1 MDKKLFAEFETAL
14 KRMVGQT
21 CWSVQD
27 SGIGSLFSLQI
38 GQKEQR
44 DQPMA
49 HHEFKIS
56 VEERVYRGEFIL
68 YVEDCPWR
76 IETSEKVLATW
87 LDDNTQ
93 DGAMNKVIQQFVG
106 RKVDQVD
113 VSRPGLDLS
122 LRFEG
127 ELTLRLFPDQID
139 ADEGDNYS
147 LAVQEKTYIAA
158 AQSTLYAEESAS

>member
-1 MDKKLFAEFETAL
+1 MDKQLFTEFETAL
-14 KRMVGQT
+14 KHMVGQP
-21 CWSVQD
+21 CWSAQT

-38 GQKEQR
+38 GQKKQR

-49 HHEFKIS
+49 HPDFKIS
-56 VEERVYRGEFIL
+56 TEEGIYRGEFIL

-76 IETSEKVLATW
+76 IETSEKILTTW
-87 LDDNTQ
+87 LDDNIQ
-93 DGAMNKVIQQFVG
+93 DGAMNKIIQQFVG
-106 RKVDQVD
+106 RKIGQVD
-113 VSRPGLDLS
+113 VSYPGMDLT

-147 LAVQEKTYIAA
+147 LTSPEKTYIIA
-158 AQSTLYAEESAS
+158 AQSTLYAE